1 MRSSVLYIR
10 RAYPPPFI
18 YDHRAS
24 RSSLLGSSTSPSQ
37 TTWSVQLP
45 ACSSAIAPLIHF
57 AGVREHDHVHGA
69 LHDAHAK
76 PRRRRRLHHARFFS
90 QLLSASLSFSQLL
103 SASPNSTDILF
114 IMTGFLITNGVNDGV
129 GVYAMGLHGCLCNAG
144 FYCLRGQCVPTPAG
158 PLACRYAAAPAP
170 HPALHSS
177 YAAER
182 PPHCLAY

>member
-1 MRSSVLYIR
+1 MTTSMVRYMTPTPNQGVGVG
-10 RAYPPPFI
+10 FI
-18 YDHRAS
+18 TPG
-24 RSSLLGSSTSPSQ
+24 SSLISQLASASP
-37 TTWSVQLP
+37 QLP
-45 ACSSAIAPLIHF
+45 
-57 AGVREHDHVHGA
+57 
-69 LHDAHAK
+69 
-76 PRRRRRLHHARFFS
+76 
-90 QLLSASLSFSQLL
+90 